1 MNNNLLLEDIFT
13 GCDHETVPEVNPSRI
28 TIEEF

>member
-1 MNNNLLLEDIFT
+1 MNNSHLLEDIFT
-13 GCDHETVPEVNPSRI
+13 GCDHESLLEVNPSRI